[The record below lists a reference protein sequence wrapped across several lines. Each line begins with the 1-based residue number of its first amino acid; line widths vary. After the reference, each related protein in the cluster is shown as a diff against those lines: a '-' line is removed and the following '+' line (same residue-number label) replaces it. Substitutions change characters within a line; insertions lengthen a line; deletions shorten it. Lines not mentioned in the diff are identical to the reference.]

1 METLSILP
9 YFHPTTVVLVDD
21 NLDFLG
27 NLSLQL
33 DADLAYRLFDSPNK
47 ALEQLNNAART
58 RPLSERFFA
67 TIKDN
72 RQGVPA
78 EPVLRLDLAAIQR
91 EVRNT
96 HRFAE
101 TAVVMVDYAMPKMN
115 GLEFCKQI
123 RNPHVKKVL
132 FTGVADEYVAVRAFN
147 EGLIDRFILK
157 SERDVYEEVNV
168 AIHELQ
174 NAYIRDTAYTISH
187 VLSLRSRHCLID
199 PVFARFFEQLRAEH
213 KYIEYYLSVEPD
225 GFLLLDAEGTAA
237 RLIVL
242 TDEDLLL
249 HGKIARA
256 HGAPQDL
263 LDELE
268 KGETVPYF
276 SASPDGFFRPQCA
289 QWRQCLHPAQIL
301 EGRSR
306 YYWTLVP
313 DAELAAGGEVASYN
327 GYLNWLD
334 TTGYALI

>member
-132 FTGVADEYVAVRAFN
+132 FTGVADEY
-147 EGLIDRFILK
+147 
-157 SERDVYEEVNV
+157 
-168 AIHELQ
+168 
-174 NAYIRDTAYTISH
+174 
-187 VLSLRSRHCLID
+187 
-199 PVFARFFEQLRAEH
+199 
-213 KYIEYYLSVEPD
+213 
-225 GFLLLDAEGTAA
+225 
-237 RLIVL
+237 
-242 TDEDLLL
+242 
-249 HGKIARA
+249 
-256 HGAPQDL
+256 
-263 LDELE
+263 
-268 KGETVPYF
+268 
-276 SASPDGFFRPQCA
+276 
-289 QWRQCLHPAQIL
+289 
-301 EGRSR
+301 
-306 YYWTLVP
+306 
-313 DAELAAGGEVASYN
+313 
-327 GYLNWLD
+327 
-334 TTGYALI
+334 